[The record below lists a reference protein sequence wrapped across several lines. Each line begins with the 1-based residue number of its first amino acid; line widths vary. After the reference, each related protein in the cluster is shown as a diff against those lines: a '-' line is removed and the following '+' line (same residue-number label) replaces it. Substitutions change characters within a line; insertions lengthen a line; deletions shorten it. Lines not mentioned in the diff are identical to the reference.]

1 MNGFSDL
8 IKETPESFPTL
19 SMCEGAV
26 CESGGSPSAD
36 TESGGILVTVL
47 DLQDCEYISPTRY
60 LVFCDGSLMD

>member
-47 DLQDCEYISPTRY
+47 DLQD
-60 LVFCDGSLMD
+60 